1 MSAHST
7 GQFYGKINTVFKKKI
22 KSQTS
27 RINLNFA
34 NFCPLRNTSILHI
47 LKTELKI
54 SSSTK
59 WNLYS
64 GTSFHTWAIQEWSIK
79 KQLVNNHHQHSNWTI
94 LNSPD
99 KTSKNRKSTLLYI
112 TTSVKSA
119 VEIKWTFTDS
129 SNALSWQ
136 FSWYTN
142 LCIFYTQTPAPH
154 FHCTPTRGNQTKFNV
169 FLVKLV
175 SDARSLQTVAQ
186 NCSP

>member
-27 RINLNFA
+27 RINLNF
-34 NFCPLRNTSILHI
+34 CPLRNTSILHI

-54 SSSTK
+54 YSSTK

-64 GTSFHTWAIQEWSIK
+64 GTSFNTWAIQERSIK
-79 KQLVNNHHQHSNWTI
+79 RQLVNNHHQHSNWTI
-94 LNSPD
+94 LNCPD
-99 KTSKNRKSTLLYI
+99 KTSKYKNSTLLYI
-112 TTSVKSA
+112 TTFVKSA

-136 FSWYTN
+136 FCWSTN
-142 LCIFYTQTPAPH
+142 LCIFYTQTPSPH
-154 FHCTPTRGNQTKFNV
+154 FLCAPTRGSQ
-169 FLVKLV
+169 
-175 SDARSLQTVAQ
+175 SLM
-186 NCSP
+186 CSW